1 MPETAQS
8 DLEHEDRIE
17 AIAALLTQWYT
28 LQLLSTHHPLS
39 TNISLPPHTPSPSIL
54 SSWKTAG
61 MSNLVM
67 ETLKQLPYLCGAER
81 KELAPFTRA
90 LNYLDDDFAV
100 EVWKDPFGLS
110 EEGEKVEG
118 YLGNCIPLTC
128 CAGEEYGWLLLLD
141 LHTKQK
147 DEIYEISNNA
157 QTQTQ
162 IRRPPKGAPKYYYQ
176 HYPHNPAPETLKSW
190 INKTKQL
197 LWVPDLSAGIW
208 MQQEKDDW
216 NGSGKYDAMKQ
227 LYFDCGW
234 PERFDQEEF
243 SIRYGLLSRSRD
255 SDD

>member
-8 DLEHEDRIE
+8 DVEHEDRIE
-17 AIAALLTQWYT
+17 AIAALLRQWYT
-28 LQLLSTHHPLS
+28 LQLLSTLHPLS
-39 TNISLPPHTPSPSIL
+39 TKISQPPHTPSPSIL
-54 SSWKTAG
+54 SSAKTAG
-61 MSNLVM
+61 MPNLVM
-67 ETLKQLPYLCGAER
+67 ETLKQIPYLCGAER

-110 EEGEKVEG
+110 EEGEKVQG
-118 YLGNCIPLTC
+118 YLGNCIPLTY

-141 LHTKQK
+141 LHTN
-147 DEIYEISNNA
+147 EIYEISNNA

-197 LWVPDLSAGIW
+197 L
-208 MQQEKDDW
+208 
-216 NGSGKYDAMKQ
+216 
-227 LYFDCGW
+227 
-234 PERFDQEEF
+234 
-243 SIRYGLLSRSRD
+243 
-255 SDD
+255 

>member
-28 LQLLSTHHPLS
+28 LQLLSTLHPLD
-39 TNISLPPHTPSPSIL
+39 TKISQPPHTPSPSLL

-81 KELAPFTRA
+81 KELAPFTRP

-100 EVWKDPFGLS
+100 EVWKDPFGLI
-110 EEGEKVEG
+110 
-118 YLGNCIPLTC
+118 CICPFLSIHLCKLTC
-128 CAGEEYGWLLLLD
+128 EY
-141 LHTKQK
+141 K

-157 QTQTQ
+157 QTQT
-162 IRRPPKGAPKYYYQ
+162 RRPPKGAPKWYYQ
-176 HYPHNPAPETLKSW
+176 HYPHNPAPETLKNW
-190 INKTKQL
+190 TNKTKQL
-197 LWVPDLSAGIW
+197 LWVPDLSTGIW

-227 LYFDCGW
+227 LYLDCGW
-234 PERFDQEEF
+234 PERFDQEDF

-255 SDD
+255 WDD